1 MMKKNLMFLAL
12 ATIGLASCNGG
23 FKKAPGGLL
32 YNINVDKGGPKIKEG
47 DFMAVDVVAK
57 TDGDSVLFSSY
68 EQGSPSFQVLR
79 KSAQP
84 GDVMN
89 VFQYLSEGDS
99 ATVKTN
105 IDSLFKK
112 GSRRPPIKGKYIVY
126 QVKVEKVI
134 PKSNKPGDTTFN
146 AAIKKYMDAQ
156 SVLMKKNEIA
166 KLKKY
171 IDDNKLVGTTT
182 PSGLFYTITTPG
194 VGDKPAVGDTAE
206 VYYTAKFTGGKVF
219 ETNVKATAQKTKS
232 YNPGLPYK
240 PIRVPVG
247 VKRVIPGWD
256 EGLLLLNK
264 GAKATFVIP
273 SKLAY
278 GEQGYSIIPP
288 YTPLVFEV
296 EMVNIIHPDPNTPKP
311 TPPAPMTLQQLQHRA
326 TPPKAK

>member
-1 MMKKNLMFLAL
+1 MKKNLMFLAL

-32 YNINVDKGGPKIKEG
+32 YNIVVDKGGAKIKEG
-47 DFMAVDVVAK
+47 DFIAVNVVAK

-68 EQGSPSFQVLR
+68 EQGSPSYQAMH
-79 KSAQP
+79 KGQP

-89 VFQYLSEGDS
+89 AFSYLAEGDS
-99 ATVKTN
+99 AIIKTN

-112 GSRRPPIKGKYIVY
+112 GSRRPPIKGKYIIY

-134 PKSNKPGDTTFN
+134 AKSAKPNDTAWN
-146 AAIKKYMDAQ
+146 AQIKKYMDAQ
-156 SVLMKKNEIA
+156 GEVMKKSEVV

-171 IDDNKLVGTTT
+171 IDDHKLVGSTT

-206 VYYTAKFTGGKVF
+206 VFYTAKFTTGKVF
-219 ETNVKATAQKTKS
+219 ETNVKATAQANKT

-240 PIRVPVG
+240 AIHVPVG
-247 VKRVIPGWD
+247 VKKVIPGWD

-278 GEQGYSIIPP
+278 GEQGYAIIPP
-288 YTPLVFEV
+288 FTPLVFEV
-296 EMVNIIHPDPNTPKP
+296 EMVNVIHPNPNAPKP
-311 TPPAPMTLQQLQHRA
+311 VAPTPMTLQQLQQKA
-326 TPPKAK
+326 NAPKAK